1 MKPYVF
7 GIGVLLMLSFSLA
20 GLTFTAVGVLRR
32 YELRFGP
39 LLSLVI
45 ATGSLIA
52 MIAALAWSVPSQGMM
67 Q

>member
-20 GLTFTAVGVLRR
+20 GLTFAAAGVTRR
-32 YELRFGP
+32 FAWSQGP

-45 ATGSLIA
+45 ASGTLV
-52 MIAALAWSVPSQGMM
+52 ALMVALVWSVPLRG
-67 Q
+67 